1 MVKTKRVYDPA
12 SPEDGKRIL
21 VDRLWPRGVKK
32 EDAHIDEWLRD
43 IAPSTDLRKWFSHDP
58 AKWEDFRKR
67 YKEELEGK
75 EDLVGALRAN
85 ARKGTITL
93 LFAAKDTVHVNAEVL
108 KEVIERSP
116 GKKPKAKTQ
125 QQRKKKV
132 LGGVRQD

>member
-43 IAPSTDLRKWFSHDP
+43 IAPSTGLRKWFSHDP

-116 GKKPKAKTQ
+116 GKKTKAEI
-125 QQRKKKV
+125 
-132 LGGVRQD
+132 